1 MAQYTQKIIGL
12 TKDLA
17 AESKRNYDKIE
28 KESALNE
35 HIFEHPQYLE
45 VDAELQK
52 TKEELSFALMNAER
66 LNKENEEAM
75 KKQNEYCLEI
85 EERQRENDELRESLL
100 TFGDTCK
107 RYKEER
113 DILIVNMQ
121 ELNDEII
128 QSKQIWDNEKFEM
141 QKKV

>member
-1 MAQYTQKIIGL
+1 MIEGDSKWRIQQKIE
-12 TKDLA
+12 
-17 AESKRNYDKIE
+17 ESE
-28 KESALNE
+28 KSEKSE
-35 HIFEHPQYLE
+35 
-45 VDAELQK
+45 DRR
-52 TKEELSFALMNAER
+52 ER
-66 LNKENEEAM
+66 EG
-75 KKQNEYCLEI
+75 KQEI